1 MSRETFLARVRQA
14 VQSGRR
20 YRVHTHEAI
29 DSDVGYVGAG
39 PDPIDRLAAE
49 IIAAGGQAYVVSN
62 ADDGRH
68 TLKTLLERYRP
79 KTALCWDHPLLQ
91 QWELNALLAEQ
102 SIGMLHP
109 ESLATQPEVDQ
120 RAAMLA
126 ADIGITSATFAIAET
141 GTLVMASSPQ
151 HPRLASLLPPV
162 HIAIIDATQILP
174 DLFDVFDRLQ
184 VDGLES
190 MPSNL
195 VLITGPSK
203 TGDIELKLTTGVHG
217 PGEWHVIISQQP
229 IGAQAVSSS

>member
-20 YRVHTHEAI
+20 YRVHTTEPI
-29 DSDVGYVGAG
+29 DSDVGYIGAG

-49 IIAAGGQAYVVSN
+49 IIAAGGQAYVVGSPN
-62 ADDGRH
+62 DARN
-68 TLKTLLERYRP
+68 TLKGLLERYRP
-79 KTALCWDHPLLQ
+79 RTALCWQHSLLEQ
-91 QWELNALLAEQ
+91 LNLRGLLAEQ

-109 ESLATQPEVDQ
+109 ESLAAQPQGDQ
-120 RAAMLA
+120 RTAMLA

-151 HPRLASLLPPV
+151 RPRLASLLPPV
-162 HIAIIDATQILP
+162 HIAIIDATQVLP
-174 DLFDVFDRLQ
+174 DLFDLFDRLQ
-184 VDGLES
+184 AEGLES

-217 PGEWHVIISQQP
+217 PGEWHVIVSRQP
-229 IGAQAVSSS
+229 ISASTAM